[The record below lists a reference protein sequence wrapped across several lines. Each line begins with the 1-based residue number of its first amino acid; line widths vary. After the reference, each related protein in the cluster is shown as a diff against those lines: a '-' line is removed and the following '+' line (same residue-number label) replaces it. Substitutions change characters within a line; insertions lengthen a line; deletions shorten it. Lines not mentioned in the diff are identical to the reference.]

1 MIAFDLSGFSAT
13 PPLPDEISIQT
24 LADALTEF
32 LVASEL
38 TSTDA
43 VGNSMGSRLVLECVR
58 RESVLGS
65 AVCRKIRKP

>member
-13 PPLPDEISIQT
+13 LPLPDEISIQT

-58 RESVLGS
+58 REGVLGS